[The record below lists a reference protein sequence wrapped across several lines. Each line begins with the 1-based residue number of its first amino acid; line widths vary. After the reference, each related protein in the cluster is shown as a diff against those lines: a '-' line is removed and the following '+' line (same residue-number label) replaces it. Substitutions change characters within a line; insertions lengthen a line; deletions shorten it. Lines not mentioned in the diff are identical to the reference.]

1 MIFQTICSEKE
12 SNLRTRIELETLKTN
27 FDEQEVELEKIR
39 TKECELLQ
47 FNKEL
52 SERTVKL
59 QNDISLYNSKSLALC
74 LENETIKKDKKYF
87 DDKISELETQLSLEK
102 SQRNDERVLM
112 TKHISEKTKLCETLQ
127 KKLESFMG
135 DLDAVKNK
143 HSQAIKEQNRELS
156 QLRKKCQ
163 QIENGH
169 EKQLESPKSTEPS
182 SSHTSDTDSQ
192 NDKVELPTISIQ
204 EPSKKNLI
212 DRIVRLQHA
221 SARQNEK
228 IDYLENHS
236 GNLSAELQKKTKLI
250 QYYMLRDQTGA
261 LASSKSDHNKAEL
274 AKYGGIMAAIY
285 NGIKSTSSSGDMTL
299 ELSLE
304 INRKLQAVLE
314 DTLLKNITLKENL
327 DTLGLEIDKLTRS
340 KAHK

>member
-1 MIFQTICSEKE
+1 M
-12 SNLRTRIELETLKTN
+12 ELETLKTN
-27 FDEQEVELEKIR
+27 FDEQEIELEKIR
-39 TKECELLQ
+39 IKENELLQ
-47 FNKEL
+47 FNKDL

-74 LENETIKKDKKYF
+74 LENETIKKEKKLF
-87 DDKISELETQLSLEK
+87 DEKLTNLENQLTLEK

-143 HSQAIKEQNRELS
+143 HSQALKEQNRELT

-163 QIENGH
+163 QLENGN
-169 EKQLESPKSTEPS
+169 EKQESPKIEPS

-192 NDKVELPTISIQ
+192 NDKIELPTINIQ

-285 NGIKSTSSSGDMTL
+285 NGIKSTTSGDMTL

-340 KAHK
+340 KSHK

>member
-1 MIFQTICSEKE
+1 M
-12 SNLRTRIELETLKTN
+12 ELETLKTN
-27 FDEQEVELEKIR
+27 FDEQEIELEKIR
-39 TKECELLQ
+39 TKENELLQ
-47 FNKEL
+47 FNKDL

-74 LENETIKKDKKYF
+74 LENETIKKDKKNF
-87 DDKISELETQLSLEK
+87 DEKLTNLENQLSLEK

-112 TKHISEKTKLCETLQ
+112 TKHISEKTKLCENLQ

-143 HSQAIKEQNRELS
+143 HSQAVKEQNRELT

-163 QIENGH
+163 QLENGT
-169 EKQLESPKSTEPS
+169 EKQESPKIEPS

-192 NDKVELPTISIQ
+192 NDKIELPTINIQ

-285 NGIKSTSSSGDMTL
+285 NGIKSTTSGDMTL

-340 KAHK
+340 KSHK

>member
-1 MIFQTICSEKE
+1 M
-12 SNLRTRIELETLKTN
+12 ELETLKTN
-27 FDEQEVELEKIR
+27 FDEQEIELEKIR
-39 TKECELLQ
+39 TKENELLQ
-47 FNKEL
+47 FNKDL

-74 LENETIKKDKKYF
+74 LENESIKKDKKNF
-87 DDKISELETQLSLEK
+87 DEKLTNLENQLSLEK

-112 TKHISEKTKLCETLQ
+112 TKHISEKTKLCENLQ

-143 HSQAIKEQNRELS
+143 HSQAVKEQNRELT

-163 QIENGH
+163 QLENGT
-169 EKQLESPKSTEPS
+169 EKQESPKIEPS

-192 NDKVELPTISIQ
+192 NDKIELPTINIQ

-285 NGIKSTSSSGDMTL
+285 NGIKSTTSGDMTL

-340 KAHK
+340 KSHK

>member
-1 MIFQTICSEKE
+1 M
-12 SNLRTRIELETLKTN
+12 ELEALKTN

-74 LENETIKKDKKYF
+74 LENETIKKDKKTF
-87 DDKISELETQLSLEK
+87 DDRIAELENQLSLEK
-102 SQRNDERVLM
+102 SQRSDERVLM

-143 HSQAIKEQNRELS
+143 HSQAVKEQNRELS

-163 QIENGH
+163 QLENGH
-169 EKQLESPKSTEPS
+169 EKLESPKSTEPS

-192 NDKVELPTISIQ
+192 NDKVELPTINIQ

-236 GNLSAELQKKTKLI
+236 GNLSTELQKKTKLI

-285 NGIKSTSSSGDMTL
+285 NGIKSTTSGDMTL

-340 KAHK
+340 KTHK

>member
-1 MIFQTICSEKE
+1 M
-12 SNLRTRIELETLKTN
+12 ELETLKTN
-27 FDEQEVELEKIR
+27 FDEQENELEKIR
-39 TKECELLQ
+39 TKENELLQ

-74 LENETIKKDKKYF
+74 LENESIKKDKKYF
-87 DDKISELETQLSLEK
+87 DDKITDLENQLTLEK
-102 SQRNDERVLM
+102 AQRNEERVLM
-112 TKHISEKTKLCETLQ
+112 TKHISEKTKICETLQ

-143 HSQAIKEQNRELS
+143 HSQAVKEQNRELT

-163 QIENGH
+163 QLENGY
-169 EKQLESPKSTEPS
+169 EKESSKSTEPS

-192 NDKVELPTISIQ
+192 NDKIEIPTINIQ

-285 NGIKSTSSSGDMTL
+285 NGIKSTTSGDMTL

-340 KAHK
+340 KSQK